1 MTRLI
6 IGALA
11 VGLALAIGAVA
22 LSQSTRTAN
31 IEVRVW
37 EDVNDPERN
46 FISARPEGGSWST
59 LGTIPLPLT
68 DGVSSSGRF
77 RYGDITLA
85 VPVPE
90 ARGVGSA
97 DYWQEQARVARQG
110 EEWAQAAANLALDQ
124 RDACYADLRAARATP
139 RQTCDYATIERIAQ
153 AEADGVLRA
162 VQANNAACASLPARE
177 RQYCSG
183 PMSVN
188 YSAAVAAARARLQQ
202 QYCR

>member
-11 VGLALAIGAVA
+11 VGLALAIGAIA

-85 VPVPE
+85 VPLAE

-97 DYWQEQARVARQG
+97 DYWQEQA
-110 EEWAQAAANLALDQ
+110 EWFQTAANLALDQ
-124 RDACYADLRAARATP
+124 RDACYADLRAARA
-139 RQTCDYATIERIAQ
+139 QTCDLTEWRAALATARQERDTARAQ
-153 AEADGVLRA
+153 LASCSAQPRASSPCQRAHEAAMAD
-162 VQANNAACASLPARE
+162 
-177 RQYCSG
+177 
-183 PMSVN
+183 
-188 YSAAVAAARARLQQ
+188 AARLGRRYTELIDS
-202 QYCR
+202 YRFKVGCY

>member
-97 DYWQEQARVARQG
+97 DWYRELAEANATAARRALDERDAALREVASLRAQLASRPTQTQPTGDTRTCSQSGWTVERVRAHATDVWTQEQANG
-110 EEWAQAAANLALDQ
+110 IYNSNLTGAIRRYMQ
-124 RDACYADLRAARATP
+124 NHGCPFDAWP
-139 RQTCDYATIERIAQ
+139 
-153 AEADGVLRA
+153 
-162 VQANNAACASLPARE
+162 
-177 RQYCSG
+177 QY
-183 PMSVN
+183 
-188 YSAAVAAARARLQQ
+188 R
-202 QYCR
+202 